1 MCKSEAL
8 KFNKMYTNYG
18 KNSKNVICLCLGM
31 QFFSDAEMIRTYR
44 DTLKVEFPLISE
56 AGANKKLWDVVVGH
70 FPGAMPRL
78 GLVRPSDK
86 EILINTRST
95 TELEAKMTEVIGNT
109 GTIPES
115 NLPLARGNPVSITGG
130 YRCITVTLTAAAD
143 FSIVVRTNSGRQ
155 VWNGAFRT
163 QSAGRWAIPVQ
174 GLSQGIYLITVQT
187 QRARSISKIS
197 VVR

>member
-1 MCKSEAL
+1 
-8 KFNKMYTNYG
+8 
-18 KNSKNVICLCLGM
+18 M

-86 EILINTRST
+86 EIVINTRST

-109 GTIPES
+109 GIEPMEGSFQKKSIP
-115 NLPLARGNPVSITGG
+115 VIVTGG
-130 YRCITVTLTAAAD
+130 LHSIIIDLSAAGEFGID
-143 FSIVVRTNSGRQ
+143 VYTSNGRKVFGCKNRFYSPGRTS
-155 VWNGAFRT
+155 
-163 QSAGRWAIPVQ
+163 IPVF
-174 GLSQGIYLITVQT
+174 GLGEGVYMVVVTSPKNSHV
-187 QRARSISKIS
+187 SKCMIK
-197 VVR
+197 